1 MTGLTIEGIAPG
13 SVAERAGL
21 QPGER
26 LLAIDGQ
33 RVRDLIDYSW
43 LISYDQAELT
53 VSDQTG
59 HQRSV
64 WLDPEP
70 GEPLGLAFA
79 PPEPKRCGNNC
90 LFCFVHQLP
99 KGLRRPLYVKDED
112 YRLSFLQGT
121 YVTLTNLKESEL
133 RRIIRLRLSPLYIS
147 VHTTDPALRERM
159 LGRSGI
165 PPILEQLTRLAEAR
179 IQMHTQVVLCP
190 GLNDGPA
197 LEQTVEDLAALYP
210 AVQSLAVVPVGLTS
224 HRQRLPLL
232 TAVDEGYAAAFVAEW
247 LPRMRALNKRL
258 QAPFLQLADE
268 FFLKGGQDF
277 PDLREYG
284 DLPQWENG
292 VGMVPWFQH
301 QAAKVI
307 KRAKPL
313 SRPVRATLV
322 TGRSANGFVADFSRA
337 LAEKTG
343 AELLVR
349 PIPNRLFG
357 ESVTV
362 SGLVSGA
369 DIIAALAGQNLG
381 ELVLL
386 PGVMLKEGEGCFLDN
401 LTLRDLRQALGL
413 PVLSF
418 DGTPSGLYTALR
430 RYAARKAATTHHT
443 KQRRTTP

>member
-1 MTGLTIEGIAPG
+1 MSGLVIKSIAPG
-13 SVAERAGL
+13 SAAERAGL
-21 QPGER
+21 LPGER

-33 RVRDLIDYSW
+33 RLRDLIDYSW
-43 LISYDQAELT
+43 LVSHEEAELT
-53 VSDQTG
+53 VADQDG
-59 HQRSV
+59 QQRFV
-64 WLDPEP
+64 WLEPEP
-70 GEPLGLAFA
+70 GEPLGLSFA

-90 LFCFVHQLP
+90 VFCFVHQLP

-147 VHTTDPALRERM
+147 VHATDPVVRERL
-159 LGRSGI
+159 LGKSNI
-165 PPILEQLTRLAEAR
+165 PPILEQLTRLAAGR

-190 GLNDGPA
+190 GLNDA
-197 LEQTVEDLAALYP
+197 ETLERTVSDLAALYP

-224 HRQRLPLL
+224 HRQRLPQL
-232 TAVDEGYAAAFVAEW
+232 TAVDSGYAAAFLNAW

-258 QAPFLQLADE
+258 RTPFLQLADE
-268 FFLKGGQDF
+268 LFLKAGHPF
-277 PDLREYG
+277 PPLKEYG

-301 QAAKVI
+301 QAAAVI

-313 SRPVRATLV
+313 PRPLRATLV
-322 TGRSANGFVADFSRA
+322 TGRSAAGFVSDFVA
-337 LAEKTG
+337 VLAEKTG
-343 AELLVR
+343 AELAVHA
-349 PIPNRLFG
+349 IPNRLFG

-362 SGLVSGA
+362 TGLISGS
-369 DIIAALAGQNLG
+369 DIITALTGQQLG

-401 LTLRDLRQALGL
+401 MTPADVSQALGC
-413 PVLSF
+413 PVVSF
-418 DGTPSGLYTALR
+418 DGTPSGLSTTLR
-430 RYAARKAATTHHT
+430 RYAARKVTATNTT
-443 KQRRTTP
+443 TRRRKP